1 MVSVLSI
8 ASQPLLQTCF
18 SHGPSVNVAKTHCCA
33 NHDMHFLE
41 GSWCLAIRVGCWH
54 FVVICSKECNFNPF
68 NSTQQ
73 FDCHSSRRCAST
85 ALDLKLVVEAQKE
98 AYEKA
103 EIVKRLREKMAKKEA
118 TGSMHSSEYQRFC
131 GDELGLLVLATKNS
145 DSETTVKVIPDVATT
160 PKAMAKSN
168 DPKVREAA
176 ALMEAEASS
185 RSKSLSAPPSP
196 IHRPKLPTPPRPP
209 FLPASRDFRSPGREF
224 YPESVR
230 LIDWETSN
238 DIQKA
243 PC

>member
-1 MVSVLSI
+1 M
-8 ASQPLLQTCF
+8 
-18 SHGPSVNVAKTHCCA
+18 
-33 NHDMHFLE
+33 
-41 GSWCLAIRVGCWH
+41 
-54 FVVICSKECNFNPF
+54 
-68 NSTQQ
+68 
-73 FDCHSSRRCAST
+73 

-118 TGSMHSSEYQRFC
+118 TGSMRSSEYQRLC

-160 PKAMAKSN
+160 LKAMAKSN

-209 FLPASRDFRSPGREF
+209 SLPAARDFRSPGREF
-224 YPESVR
+224 DPESAR
-230 LIDWETSN
+230 LIDRETSN

-243 PC
+243 PCCLC